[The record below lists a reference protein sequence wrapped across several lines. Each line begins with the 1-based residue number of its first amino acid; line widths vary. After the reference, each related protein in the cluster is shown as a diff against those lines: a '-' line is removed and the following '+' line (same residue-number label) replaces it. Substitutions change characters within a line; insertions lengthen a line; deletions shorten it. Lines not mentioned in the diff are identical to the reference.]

1 MSNFLAETR
10 ETLNNLQRRERKSM
24 VEDLNVTN
32 ELDRLLDIVKD
43 DHNEQR
49 QQKDVPSFKKK
60 SSVQEISQVPPTKSK
75 EVKPVQ

>member
-43 DHNEQR
+43 EHN
-49 QQKDVPSFKKK
+49 
-60 SSVQEISQVPPTKSK
+60 
-75 EVKPVQ
+75 